1 MTTTFQSHLPD
12 ESRVSVT
19 WEDCAWVPVI
29 TVRPSL
35 GSPRIRRP
43 RVVNPI
49 CRPAASPACLR
60 QRISRSFSNMK
71 TPLSRSRRAFT
82 LIELLVVIAII
93 AILAA
98 MLLPVL
104 ANSKKRAK
112 EAQAKTEIANLIT
125 AIKQYETAYSRFPT
139 IPGVQAGANDATF
152 GPVPAGTIPPNVTAV
167 ATNAGIIAVLMDLE
181 TYANGQDTPNKGHV
195 LNPQRNA
202 FLNAKTVGDT
212 TSPGVGIDGEYRDPW
227 GIPYVISMDLN
238 YDERCRD
245 ALYARAAVSRQAS
258 GSPAGLNGLSNTNSP
273 GNSDMY
279 ELAGPIMVWSYGA
292 DKKADV
298 IRADQGV
305 NKDNLLSWK

>member
-1 MTTTFQSHLPD
+1 MTTIFQSQAPG
-12 ESRVSVT
+12 ENQVAVT

-29 TVRPSL
+29 SVRPSL
-35 GSPRIRRP
+35 EPLRNRRSRNSKPFCQPDITHARSRQPGRRP
-43 RVVNPI
+43 F
-49 CRPAASPACLR
+49 
-60 QRISRSFSNMK
+60 QNMK
-71 TPLSRSRRAFT
+71 PPLPRSRRAFT

-125 AIKQYETAYSRFPT
+125 AIKQYEAAYSRFPT

-152 GPVPAGTIPPNVTAV
+152 GPVPAGTLPPNVTAV

-227 GIPYVISMDLN
+227 SIPYVISMDLN
-238 YDERCRD
+238 YNERCRD
-245 ALYARAAVSRQAS
+245 AFYARAAVSQLAS

-292 DKKADV
+292 DKKADA